1 MSDRNDLVF
10 SLSMRTAPEVFLG
23 TSRAFVVQTKL
34 GGEKEVVCL
43 AMKHDLIAVGSQR
56 QVTLL
61 DPRLKR
67 PGLDIKNVERADGK
81 QSRPHSSKWFNKVA
95 NH

>member
-1 MSDRNDLVF
+1 M
-10 SLSMRTAPEVFLG
+10 T
-23 TSRAFVVQTKL
+23 QTKL
-34 GGEKEVVCL
+34 GGEREVVCL

-67 PGLDIKNVERADGK
+67 PGLDIKNVETADGK
-81 QSRPHSSKWFNKVA
+81 HC
-95 NH
+95 